1 MLKQFFL
8 LGVGIT
14 NAKEDEILEYILQSL
29 KKTAEK
35 YYIVT
40 PNPEIL
46 VYANKRPEFRKVLN
60 NARLALCD
68 GIGVFWAGKL
78 LGKSIKQRVTGVDL
92 LANLCKAASNQ
103 PITVGFLGGGEKIA
117 ERAAECLT
125 KKYPGLKVGFT
136 GSKWPKNGFAL
147 RSPRQFGDLPTQRPN
162 VSLVHSQASQSFNEA
177 SVVLIQDSPHAEAP
191 RATPRSIDILF
202 VAFGFP
208 KQEEWMAKN
217 IGKVPVRVMLG
228 VGGAFDYI
236 SGNVKRAQLLI
247 RLIGL
252 EWLFRLLVQ
261 PWRIKRQLALIE
273 FIGLVFKE
281 KLSLLFKKDMI

>member
-1 MLKQFFL
+1 MLEKKFL
-8 LGVGIT
+8 FGVGIT
-14 NAKEDEILEYILQSL
+14 SATEEEILEYILQSL

-46 VYANKRPEFRKVLN
+46 VYASKHKDFRTILN

-78 LGKSIKQRVTGVDL
+78 LGKNFKQRITGVDL
-92 LANLCKAASNQ
+92 MENLCKAVSKQ

-117 ERAAECLT
+117 ERAVECLVSRYPRLRVAFISSEWSEEEFNFNN
-125 KKYPGLKVGFT
+125 KYHVLS
-136 GSKWPKNGFAL
+136 SKYY
-147 RSPRQFGDLPTQRPN
+147 
-162 VSLVHSQASQSFNEA
+162 
-177 SVVLIQDSPHAEAP
+177 AEQNNIHN
-191 RATPRSIDILF
+191 TVDILF

-217 IGKVPVRVMLG
+217 IGKVPVRVMVG

-236 SGNVKRAQLLI
+236 SGAVPRAPRIVRSL
-247 RLIGL
+247 GL
-252 EWLFRLLVQ
+252 EWFYRLIRQ
-261 PWRIKRQLALIE
+261 PWRIKRQLSLLE
-273 FIGLVFKE
+273 FMYLVLKE
-281 KLSLLFKKDMI
+281 KRTVML

>member
-1 MLKQFFL
+1 MLKKIFL

-125 KKYPGLKVGFT
+125 KRYPGLKVGFAAPEWNFGRLSHVAGAAREQAPQRLDQT
-136 GSKWPKNGFAL
+136 
-147 RSPRQFGDLPTQRPN
+147 RSLSESRHPSGVEKIRLSTSTFSSPASG
-162 VSLVHSQASQSFNEA
+162 QAPF
-177 SVVLIQDSPHAEAP
+177 
-191 RATPRSIDILF
+191 IDILF

-236 SGNVKRAQLLI
+236 SGAVPRAPRIVRSL
-247 RLIGL
+247 GL
-252 EWLFRLLVQ
+252 EWFYRLIRQ
-261 PWRIKRQLALIE
+261 PWRLKRQVALLE
-273 FIGLVFKE
+273 FMRLVLKE
-281 KLSLLFKKDMI
+281 KRTVML